1 MLFPVKIDC
10 LIAAEQHYI
19 EFIQDVL
26 ISVHENLHELT
37 ERKNFADPEELSHIE
52 AKILAY
58 HEMLAIL
65 KSSAK
70 EFGLPME
77 EIGL

>member
-1 MLFPVKIDC
+1 MERK
-10 LIAAEQHYI
+10 YI

-26 ISVHENLHELT
+26 ISVHENIHELKD
-37 ERKNFADPEELSHIE
+37 RKSFADPGELSHIE

-58 HEMLAIL
+58 QEMLAIMQM
-65 KSSAK
+65 SAD
-70 EFGLPME
+70 EFGLPKH

>member
-1 MLFPVKIDC
+1 MEKR
-10 LIAAEQHYI
+10 YI

-26 ISVHENLHELT
+26 ISIHENLHELA
-37 ERKNFADPEELSHIE
+37 ERKNFADPEELPHIE

-58 HEMLAIL
+58 HEILAIMHM
-65 KSSAK
+65 SAT
-70 EFGLPME
+70 EFNLPKK

>member
-1 MLFPVKIDC
+1 M
-10 LIAAEQHYI
+10 EQRYI

-26 ISVHENLHELT
+26 ISIHENLHELT
-37 ERKNFADPEELSHIE
+37 ERKNFADPEELTHIE

-58 HEMLAIL
+58 QEMLTIIRM
-65 KSSAK
+65 SADR
-70 EFGLPME
+70 FNLPKT

>member
-1 MLFPVKIDC
+1 MESK
-10 LIAAEQHYI
+10 YI

-37 ERKNFADPEELSHIE
+37 DRKGFAEVDELTYID
-52 AKILAY
+52 AKITAY
-58 HEMLAIL
+58 QEVLFIL
-65 KSSAK
+65 HASA
-70 EFGLPME
+70 EACGLPKG